1 VTVGLLVTAIALGLV
16 TWGVDLPV
24 ALAQA
29 PTTPPTQESKPE
41 DPTLDMTSD
50 VELTR
55 AAIQVRRQAIVTAAM
70 DLDAKESQAF
80 WPMYREYRE
89 AMAAVNDRLVKLL
102 VTYLSTYENLTD
114 ETAGKMLEE
123 FLSIE
128 RARNSVKSKYVPR
141 FGKLIPTRKVARFFQ
156 VDNKLDAFINAD
168 LAQLVPL
175 AR

>member
-1 VTVGLLVTAIALGLV
+1 
-16 TWGVDLPV
+16 
-24 ALAQA
+24 
-29 PTTPPTQESKPE
+29 
-41 DPTLDMTSD
+41 MTSD

-102 VTYLSTYENLTD
+102 VTYLNTYENLTD